1 MVIDLDLPVVQAPMA
16 GGPSTPSLAA
26 AVSGAGGLGFLAA
39 GYQAPGAVLADIGA
53 TRDLTQQPF
62 GVNVFAPSGG
72 PADRATVDR
81 YADRLRDQAA
91 ALGVMLGDPRFDED
105 HYQQKVELLVQEKVA
120 VVSFT
125 FGCPAPSVV
134 QRLQKVGTAVWVTVT
149 DPQEAVQAAA
159 AGADAL
165 VVQGVEAGGHRGSF
179 ADSDDHEDYGILA
192 LLSLVGAR
200 VDLPLMAAG
209 GIATGSAL
217 AGVLAAGATAGAIG
231 TAFLRCPEAGT
242 TAPYRHAVT
251 QPRRTGLTRAFSGRL
266 ARGLVNTFQA
276 EHTAA
281 APIAYPELHHLTTP
295 LRARA
300 RENGDTEQIN
310 LWAGQAHELARDLPA
325 GQLAVELARDA
336 AVALDRA
343 AHRLMVQQKATR
355 GTTRLSINEG

>member
-1 MVIDLDLPVVQAPMA
+1 MIDLDLPVVQAPMA

-39 GYQAPGAVLADIGA
+39 GYKTPEAMLADITA
-53 TRDLTQQPF
+53 TRELTQRPF
-62 GVNVFAPSGG
+62 GVNVFVPSGG
-72 PADRATVDR
+72 PADRDTVNR

-91 ALGVMLGDPRFDED
+91 ALGVALGGPRFDDD
-105 HYQQKVELLVQEKVA
+105 HYRQKVQLLVQQRVA

-125 FGCPAPSVV
+125 FGCPDPSVV
-134 QRLQKVGTAVWVTVT
+134 QRLRQVGTSVWVTVT

-159 AGADAL
+159 AGADSL

-179 ADSDDHEDYGILA
+179 TDSDGHEDYGLLA
-192 LLSLVGAR
+192 LLSLVSAR
-200 VDLPLMAAG
+200 VDLPLIAAG

-217 AGVLAAGATAGAIG
+217 AGVLAAGAAAAAIG

-242 TAPYRHAVT
+242 TATHRSAVA

-276 EHTAA
+276 DHTAA
-281 APIAYPELHHLTTP
+281 APIAYPEVHHLTTP

-300 RENGDTEQIN
+300 RENGDAEQIN

-325 GQLAVELARDA
+325 GHLAVELAEDA
-336 AVALDRA
+336 AAALDRA
-343 AHRLMVQQKATR
+343 AHQFTLQKDR
-355 GTTRLSINEG
+355 

>member
-1 MVIDLDLPVVQAPMA
+1 MIDLDLPVVQAPMA

-26 AVSGAGGLGFLAA
+26 AVSDVGGLGFLAA
-39 GYQAPGAVLADIGA
+39 GYKTPETVLADITA
-53 TRDLTQQPF
+53 TRELTQQPF
-62 GVNVFAPSGG
+62 GVNVFAPSAG
-72 PADRATVDR
+72 PADRDAVNR

-91 ALGVMLGDPRFDED
+91 ALGVVLGDPRFDDD
-105 HYQQKVELLVQEKVA
+105 HYQQKVQLLAQQRLA

-125 FGCPAPSVV
+125 FGCPVPSVV
-134 QRLQKVGTAVWVTVT
+134 QRLQQVGTSVWVTVT
-149 DPQEAVQAAA
+149 DPQEAVQATA

-165 VVQGVEAGGHRGSF
+165 VVQGIEAGGHRGSF
-179 ADSDDHEDYGILA
+179 VDSDNHEDYGILA
-192 LLSLVGAR
+192 LLSLISSR
-200 VDLPLMAAG
+200 VDLPLIAAG

-217 AGVLAAGATAGAIG
+217 AGVLAAGAAAASVG

-242 TAPYRHAVT
+242 TAPHRAALT

-276 EHTAA
+276 EHTVA

-300 RENGDTEQIN
+300 RENGDAEQMN

-325 GQLAVELARDA
+325 GRLAVELAQDA
-336 AVALDRA
+336 AVVLDQA
-343 AHRLMVQQKATR
+343 AHRFTLQQKARPR
-355 GTTRLSINEG
+355 GST